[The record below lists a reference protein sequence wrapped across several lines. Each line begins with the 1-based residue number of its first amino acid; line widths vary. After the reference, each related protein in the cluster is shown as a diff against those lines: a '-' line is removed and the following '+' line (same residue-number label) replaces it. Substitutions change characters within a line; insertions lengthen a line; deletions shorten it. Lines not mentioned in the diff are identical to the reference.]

1 MYATRHSLSN
11 RLGRIAPLC
20 KWLGGAA
27 VSASLAAMLAGCSG
41 AGYGDFNRSL
51 GGDIG
56 TGYNSSLAGSGRGG
70 RQDGMATGLGRG
82 TYPMIATSFQL
93 SSLPGDPFD
102 YERVNVQVTLRR
114 ADNSTVDVPAFY
126 DGDSTW
132 RMRYTPTAAGTYA
145 VAGIK
150 LNGQIAHESKLEKK
164 DWTVNGDTQPGF
176 VRLDRGDKTRFVFDN
191 GGRYYPLG
199 HNQAWHSD
207 KLPDTPELFT
217 KMHDAGE
224 NWSRV
229 WMTHWDGKNLDWPQ
243 AGTAAKTTVAATGD
257 SKADGKDK
265 ADSKVK
271 PEKTESAAKS
281 DGKEKTAKADSSQP
295 VKLGDIDLNAA
306 KKWDDIVAG
315 AEKNGIYFQMVLQHH
330 GQYSSREGFKNS
342 SNVNSNWDE
351 NPYNVKNGGFLHSP
365 DEFFT
370 NAQARALTKR
380 KLYYILAR
388 WGYSPSIMA
397 YELFNEVQFTDA
409 GKGKLDD
416 QIALWHREMALFLRQ
431 FDGYRHLITTS
442 SANDVALSSPVWE
455 TVDYVQ
461 VHTYPSDVLTTLG
474 ATETPG
480 TYGQKNAKKTGKA
493 SFIGE
498 YGPAN
503 LTDEDGTALH
513 TGLWA
518 SLMRNGTGAA
528 QYWDWGNVETHN
540 LYPHFKAA
548 SGFIAASGLTGH
560 GNLVSTT
567 LQVDCPQ
574 MTALRFG
581 PGGGF
586 SKATQDEFV
595 VGKEGAPQGIDQY
608 PTFLQGAA
616 HRDMM
621 PKPLTLHVRYAQAG
635 TFAVTVEKIAKAGA
649 HLKVSVDGKAVERD
663 YAAANAD
670 YAPKPEQQTTQVE
683 VGQGMHDITVENT
696 GKDWVVARQFALSN
710 YTGALAANARVGKD
724 FAAAWV
730 YHRGNIYESRSR
742 ESGLETAT
750 GKVLLTGL
758 QPGKYRYTWWDTAT
772 GKSLSADDIAV
783 DKTKESVEVTTP
795 PVKFDVALYV
805 TKAGA
810 PPARL
815 KTAKAGK

>member
-1 MYATRHSLSN
+1 M
-11 RLGRIAPLC
+11 
-20 KWLGGAA
+20 
-27 VSASLAAMLAGCSG
+27 
-41 AGYGDFNRSL
+41 
-51 GGDIG
+51 
-56 TGYNSSLAGSGRGG
+56 
-70 RQDGMATGLGRG
+70 
-82 TYPMIATSFQL
+82 
-93 SSLPGDPFD
+93 
-102 YERVNVQVTLRR
+102 QVTLRR
-114 ADNSTVDVPAFY
+114 ADNSTIDVPAFY
-126 DGDSTW
+126 DGDNTW
-132 RMRYTPTAAGTYA
+132 RMRYTPTQAGTYA
-145 VAGIK
+145 VTNVK

-164 DWTVNGDTQPGF
+164 DWTVNGETQPGF

-207 KLPDTPELFT
+207 NLPDTPELFA

-229 WMTHWDGKNLDWPQ
+229 WMTHWDGKNLDWPL
-243 AGTAAKTTVAATGD
+243 AGNAIAATTGSKDKAAGGD
-257 SKADGKDK
+257 KNEGKDK
-265 ADSKVK
+265 A
-271 PEKTESAAKS
+271 A
-281 DGKEKTAKADSSQP
+281 SSP
-295 VKLGDIDLNAA
+295 SVKLGDIDLNAA
-306 KKWDDIVAG
+306 KKWDDIITG

-330 GQYSSREGFKNS
+330 GQYSSKEGFKDS
-342 SNVNSNWDE
+342 SNVNSNWNE
-351 NPYNVKNGGFLHSP
+351 NPYNVKNGGFLTSP

-370 NAQARALTKR
+370 SAQARALTKR

-388 WGYSPSIMA
+388 WGYSPSILA
-397 YELFNEVQFTDA
+397 FELFNEVQFTDA

-442 SANDVALSSPVWE
+442 SAPDVPLTSPVWE

-461 VHTYPSDVLTTLG
+461 THTYPSDVLTALG

-480 TYGQKNAKKTGKA
+480 TYGQKSAKKTLKA
-493 SFIGE
+493 NFIGE
-498 YGPAN
+498 YGPAS

-540 LYPHFKAA
+540 LYSHFKAA
-548 SGFIAASGLTGH
+548 TGFIAASGLAGH

-574 MTALRFG
+574 TTSLRFG

-635 TFAVTVEKIAKAGA
+635 TFAVTVEKVAKSGA
-649 HLKVSVDGKAVERD
+649 HLKVSMDGKTVERD
-663 YAAANAD
+663 YAAETAD
-670 YAPKPEQQTTQVE
+670 YTPKLDLQTTQVE
-683 VGQGMHDITVENT
+683 VPQGMHDITIENS

-724 FAAAWV
+724 FAVAWV
-730 YHRGNIYESRSR
+730 YHRGNIYE
-742 ESGLETAT
+742 
-750 GKVLLTGL
+750 
-758 QPGKYRYTWWDTAT
+758 PP
-772 GKSLSADDIAV
+772 LS
-783 DKTKESVEVTTP
+783 
-795 PVKFDVALYV
+795 
-805 TKAGA
+805 
-810 PPARL
+810 
-815 KTAKAGK
+815 